1 MDFKIETEAVLDT
14 GIDSAQSSL
23 RGGALWQDEG
33 R

>member
-23 RGGALWQDEG
+23 RGALWQDEG